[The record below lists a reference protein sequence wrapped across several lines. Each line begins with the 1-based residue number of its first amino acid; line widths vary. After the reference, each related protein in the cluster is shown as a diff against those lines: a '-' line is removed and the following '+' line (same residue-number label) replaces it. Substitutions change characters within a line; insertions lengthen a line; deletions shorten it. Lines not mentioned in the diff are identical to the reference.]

1 MLILWIL
8 FGVVIG
14 MILAY
19 LWLGKQHRKAMADL
33 EGSWYE
39 KVRRAEDAAA
49 KAMAEAEAIKAGDD
63 PKTVSLRR
71 VDEPATEVASG
82 AASGAASGVA
92 PGVASESSVVAAQ
105 EARPGNGSAAAN
117 GGAVAAFTGEA
128 VAEDEDLDDLTRIS
142 GVGPVLQEKLYRLG
156 ITTYQQIAEMT
167 PEDIARVD
175 EVLDFPGRVE
185 REDWVGQARKMLDG
199 QQHA

>member
-19 LWLGKQHRKAMADL
+19 LWLGKQHRKAILDL

-63 PKTVSLRR
+63 PKMVSLRR
-71 VDEPATEVASG
+71 VESPPGPPPAPMRPGPPMA
-82 AASGAASGVA
+82 A
-92 PGVASESSVVAAQ
+92 PGPTAARWRSSP
-105 EARPGNGSAAAN
+105 RNRS
-117 GGAVAAFTGEA
+117 TR
-128 VAEDEDLDDLTRIS
+128 TRIW
-142 GVGPVLQEKLYRLG
+142 
-156 ITTYQQIAEMT
+156 TT
-167 PEDIARVD
+167 
-175 EVLDFPGRVE
+175 
-185 REDWVGQARKMLDG
+185 
-199 QQHA
+199 

>member
-82 AASGAASGVA
+82 AASGVA
-92 PGVASESSVVAAQ
+92 PGAASESSVVAAQ
-105 EARPGNGSAAAN
+105 DARPGNGSAAAN
-117 GGAVAAFTGEA
+117 GGAVAAFTGEP
-128 VAEDEDLDDLTRIS
+128 VAEDEDLEMFHLN
-142 GVGPVLQEKLYRLG
+142 QE
-156 ITTYQQIAEMT
+156 AEAAVAKAKA
-167 PEDIARVD
+167 EAEARARHAAKRAAE
-175 EVLDFPGRVE
+175 EVSAAE
-185 REDWVGQARKMLDG
+185 
-199 QQHA
+199 

>member
-1 MLILWIL
+1 MLILWVL

-14 MILAY
+14 VIGAY
-19 LWLGKQHRKAMADL
+19 LLLGQQHRKAMADL

-71 VDEPATEVASG
+71 VEEPATEVSSG
-82 AASGAASGVA
+82 MA
-92 PGVASESSVVAAQ
+92 ESHAGRAT
-105 EARPGNGSAAAN
+105 N
-117 GGAVAAFTGEA
+117 GGGEA
-128 VAEDEDLDDLTRIS
+128 LPADGTVLLGDEDIDDLTLIS

-156 ITTYQQIAEMT
+156 ITTYRQIADLT

-175 EVLDFPGRVE
+175 EMLDFPGRVE
-185 REDWVGQARKMLDG
+185 REDWVGQARKMIG
-199 QQHA
+199 ESQHA

>member
-14 MILAY
+14 VIGAY
-19 LWLGKQHRKAMADL
+19 VLLGRQHRKAMADL

-49 KAMAEAEAIKAGDD
+49 KAMAEAEAVKAGDD
-63 PKTVSLRR
+63 PKMVSLRR
-71 VDEPATEVASG
+71 IEEPATEVAS
-82 AASGAASGVA
+82 
-92 PGVASESSVVAAQ
+92 P
-105 EARPGNGSAAAN
+105 SAAAGRPAN
-117 GGAVAAFTGEA
+117 GSGDRPRSKAARSPDAVPGGAPGGAT
-128 VAEDEDLDDLTRIS
+128 DDLTRIS

-156 ITTYQQIAEMT
+156 ITTYRQIADLT

-175 EVLDFPGRVE
+175 RVLDFPGRVE
-185 REDWVGQARKMLDG
+185 REDWVGQARKMIDG
-199 QQHA
+199 QGQPA